1 MSSPHHV
8 GIIPM
13 PPRPP
18 LAGPEPFFDLEKEPA
33 VELSLLLRPLAD
45 FFFVAHPAAS
55 LFPLRDP
62 RFV

>member
-1 MSSPHHV
+1 
-8 GIIPM
+8 M